1 MENKIKEIKKKKIE
15 NMTTEELKF
24 IIENDKSLIAFERL
38 DYKSELL
45 KRAIKNNDFSDFTLY
60 QINRKDV

>member
-1 MENKIKEIKKKKIE
+1 M
-15 NMTTEELKF
+15 F
-24 IIENDKSLIAFERL
+24 ITENDKPSIAFERL

>member
-15 NMTTEELKF
+15 NMTNEELKF

-60 QINRKDV
+60 QINRKEF

>member
-15 NMTTEELKF
+15 NMTTDELMF

>member
-1 MENKIKEIKKKKIE
+1 MENKIKKIKNKKIE
-15 NMTTEELKF
+15 NMTNEELKF

-38 DYKSELL
+38 DYKSKLL

>member
-1 MENKIKEIKKKKIE
+1 MKNKIKEIKKKKIE
-15 NMTTEELKF
+15 NMTTDELMF